1 MLSLMRDYLRL
12 LLFCAG
18 VLAGIQVPGFID
30 QYHKSL
36 QAHLAEAQQQ
46 LAGFQRD
53 ADNYFGGDLQQ
64 LINHYADSNDP
75 VFNAGGGN
83 LKQLVARREQ
93 LQQALQNF
101 EGEFWQP
108 YQHIVL
114 HPLPDIR
121 QEVWQHFSYQL
132 LLKPEAI
139 VFGLLSG
146 LLVAMLIES
155 LLGAC
160 FWCTI
165 KGIGRL
171 RRRPTSV

>member
-30 QYHKSL
+30 QYQKSL

-53 ADNYFGGDLQQ
+53 ADHYFGGDLQQ
-64 LINHYADSNDP
+64 LINHYATSTDP
-75 VFNAGGGN
+75 VFSAGGGN
-83 LKQLVARREQ
+83 LKDLVTRQQQ
-93 LQQALQNF
+93 LQQALHNF
-101 EGEFWQP
+101 NGHFWQP
-108 YQHIVL
+108 YQQVLL
-114 HPLPDIR
+114 HPVSDIR

-146 LLVAMLIES
+146 LLLAMLIES
-155 LLGAC
+155 LLGAF

-165 KGIGRL
+165 KGL
-171 RRRPTSV
+171 RRPRPRPQP